1 MEEFNIMHEAVKAV
15 AMPGREDSRQRLRAF
30 WAGESC
36 DDSPALGIQVR
47 LGDSGPSAKLASL
60 PAKERDWLPEWQ
72 VEQYRAT
79 ARNTRYLGELFP
91 GHHAVMARF
100 LALPA
105 VLAGGDYD
113 EDPDNVWIREDPR
126 VFDQEPPAFDP
137 AHPRMRSLEQCYDA
151 LKGAVAATDF
161 VTPPLM
167 LDGLTT
173 LSMLMGCDRLCE
185 AIVDKPSRVQAW
197 AGALNDLYMG
207 CYEHIYRRLG
217 YGRSLCFFG
226 PMAEGRSE
234 GVQCDFS
241 VMLSPEMFQRFVL
254 PDLRRVTDYMD
265 YSLYHLDGTCQM
277 RFLDLLRQCPKLN
290 GIQWNP
296 EPMAGSPLQW
306 LDALREIRRRKF
318 SLYLFCS
325 VDDAVALVRE
335 FGPEGLY
342 LQLPAFNSLAD
353 AEAALRKFGRRDL
366 SIDGVQPG
374 NAPVGAR

>member
-1 MEEFNIMHEAVKAV
+1 MREAAKAV
-15 AMPGREDSRQRLRAF
+15 VGPGREDSRQRLRAF

-36 DDSPALGIQVR
+36 DGSPALGIRVR
-47 LGDSGPSAKLASL
+47 LGDSGPASELASL

-72 VEQYRAT
+72 VAQYRAT
-79 ARNTRYLGELFP
+79 SRNTRYLGELFP

-113 EDPDNVWIREDPR
+113 EDPDNVWIREDSR
-126 VFDQEPPAFDP
+126 LFDQEPPVFDL
-137 AHPRMRSLEQCYDA
+137 AHPFMRKLEQCYDA
-151 LKGAVAATDF
+151 LKVAVEAPDF

-173 LSMLMGCDRLCE
+173 LSMLMGADRLCE
-185 AIVDKPSRVQAW
+185 AIVDEPSRVQAW
-197 AGALNDLYMG
+197 AGALNDIYKG
-207 CYEHIYRRLG
+207 CYEHIYGRLG
-217 YGRSLCFFG
+217 YRRSLCFFG

-254 PDLRRVTDYMD
+254 PDLRRVTDYLD

-296 EPMAGSPLQW
+296 EPTAGSPLQW
-306 LDALREIRRRKF
+306 LDALREIRRRRF

-325 VDDAVALVRE
+325 VDEAVALVRE
-335 FGPEGLY
+335 LGPDGLF
-342 LQLPAFNSLAD
+342 LNLPDFKSPAELDAACKKLGRKDVEYSL
-353 AEAALRKFGRRDL
+353 
-366 SIDGVQPG
+366 
-374 NAPVGAR
+374 